1 MQRRLSFFQRIATAV
16 SGLDPRRNGTS
27 DPEGLGRGLARSS
40 QKPGSVRRSIQI
52 VAALSTMTAASCL
65 ITTDP
70 EFEPPAKT
78 PPFFLPDT
86 ASPNADR
93 VLQINDGDSGIKFSA
108 FMQSEDAGAELSARL
123 YLDYGGAFPSGHV
136 YDLHRPR
143 PRSSRVWFMERTVL
157 AGCQRHL
164 QRRVRGPDVR
174 GLPSPHADGDPRQ
187 LRRNG
192 CPAEEG
198 DYDTQTWIVQNC
210 AANEYWKDSLGGKE
224 LFDASKCPPVPADLS
239 TKCPRSELS
248 SANVGGS
255 P

>member
-86 ASPNADR
+86 ASPSADE
-93 VLQINDGDSGIKFSA
+93 VIQIASGDQLTFSA
-108 FMQSEDAGAELSARL
+108 LFQAEDAGSPILGQL
-123 YLDYGGAFPSGHV
+123 YLDYGSVTSSGRVYVSSIDLDVTVPSGSWA
-136 YDLHRPR
+136 DGP
-143 PRSSRVWFMERTVL
+143 
-157 AGCQRHL
+157 
-164 QRRVRGPDVR
+164 RRVSATYNENEAPMSVGCHRLTLMVVHGSF
-174 GLPSPHADGDPRQ
+174 LS
-187 LRRNG
+187 NG
-192 CPAEEG
+192 CPAEDG
-198 DYDTQTWIVQNC
+198 DYDTQTWLVQKCADENC
-210 AANEYWKDSLGGKE
+210 KDSLGGKE

-248 SANVGGS
+248 PANVGGS

>member
-78 PPFFLPDT
+78 APFFLPDT

-123 YLDYGGAFPSGHV
+123 YLDYGGAFPSGYV
-136 YDLHRPR
+136 YDLQIPAAQPVSGSWSDGPREVSATYFGEFRSMSEGCHRFTLM
-143 PRSSRVWFMERTVL
+143 VIHGTF
-157 AGCQRHL
+157 
-164 QRRVRGPDVR
+164 
-174 GLPSPHADGDPRQ
+174 DGV
-187 LRRNG
+187 G
-192 CPAEEG
+192 CPKEEG
-198 DYDTQTWIVQNC
+198 DYATQTWIVQNC
-210 AANEYWKDSLGGKE
+210 GANELEDCPDLNVG
-224 LFDASKCPPVPADLS
+224 DCPPVAENPS
-239 TKCPRSELS
+239 FKCRTATAASGNE
-248 SANVGGS
+248 GGS